1 MNYDVII
8 IGAGPSGLFAAER
21 LSHESYKT
29 LIIDKKR
36 IPGGAGA
43 LTDGKLVFHP
53 RVGMDLEELRISEQ
67 ESKGY
72 ADHIENYFLS
82 LGINPDKISNAN
94 TDEGRALK
102 EDAAKHNLEFLLH
115 KTRHMGTDIA
125 PSIMKK
131 FKSRLEDNN
140 IEFRM
145 KTGVQEIK
153 KENNE
158 YELTLDDGEK
168 LITKNLIVGPGRGN
182 SEWWRNQADKLEI
195 EYNHGPIQLGA
206 RIEVP
211 KWILDPITDI
221 SYDAK
226 FYFRSLSHNDP
237 VRTFCVNPG
246 GQVTLESKSDSIK
259 INGDS
264 YSLVNGHSKS
274 DNGTEN
280 SNLAILVS
288 LPLTEPETDPKEYIK
303 RVIKNTYRLGDGEPL
318 AQRWGDLKRG
328 SRSKEETFFS
338 KGRGFDRLNP
348 TLNKYTPGDISLA
361 FPERFYSGITEMIDQ
376 LDKIIPGFGHPSTLL
391 YIPEAKFCDTIY
403 KTKGKT
409 METSMNNLYAV
420 GDGAGKSRGIV
431 GAGLTGILAAEGII
445 NKDSNLTLVHEE

>member
-8 IGAGPSGLFAAER
+8 IGAGPSGLFAAEK

-29 LIIDKKR
+29 LVIDKKR

-53 RVGMDLEELRISEQ
+53 RVGMNLEELKLSEQ

-72 ADHIENYFLS
+72 TDYIENYFLS
-82 LGINPDKISNAN
+82 LGINPNKISNAN
-94 TDEGRALK
+94 TKEGRTLK
-102 EDAAKHNLEFLLH
+102 EEAAKHNLEFLLH
-115 KTRHMGTDIA
+115 KTRHIGTDIA
-125 PSIMKK
+125 PEIMKK
-131 FKSRLEDNN
+131 FKSRLEDED

-145 KTGVQEIK
+145 KTGVQKISIK
-153 KENNE
+153 DDK
-158 YELTLDDGEK
+158 YLLTLDNDEE

-182 SEWWRNQADKLEI
+182 SEWWRNQADALGV

-211 KWILDPITDI
+211 KWVLDPITDI

-226 FYFRSLSHNDP
+226 FYFRSLSHNDSA
-237 VRTFCVNPG
+237 RTFCVNPG

-280 SNLAILVS
+280 SNLAILVNLS
-288 LPLTEPETDPKEYIK
+288 LTKPETDPKEFIK
-303 RVIKNTYRLGDGEPL
+303 RVIKNTYKLGDGKPL
-318 AQRWGDLKRG
+318 AQRLGDLKRG

-338 KGRGFDRLNP
+338 KARGFDRLTP
-348 TLNKYTPGDISLA
+348 TLNYFTPGDISLA
-361 FPERFYSGITEMIDQ
+361 YPGRFCSGIIEMIDQ
-376 LDKIIPGFGHPSTLL
+376 LDKLIPGFGHPSTLL
-391 YIPEAKFCDTIY
+391 YVPEAKFCDTVY

-409 METSMNNLYAV
+409 METSLDNLYAT

-445 NKDSNLTLVHEE
+445 NKDSNLTRVQKE